1 MCIFCGSSEFK
12 NKWLSFVNDKGL
24 SVIFESFL
32 VKRHLELG
40 GGFAPVV
47 LGVLML
53 SESILEILTV

>member
-32 VKRHLELG
+32 VKRHLNWVG
-40 GGFAPVV
+40 GLLQWYSAC
-47 LGVLML
+47 
-53 SESILEILTV
+53 